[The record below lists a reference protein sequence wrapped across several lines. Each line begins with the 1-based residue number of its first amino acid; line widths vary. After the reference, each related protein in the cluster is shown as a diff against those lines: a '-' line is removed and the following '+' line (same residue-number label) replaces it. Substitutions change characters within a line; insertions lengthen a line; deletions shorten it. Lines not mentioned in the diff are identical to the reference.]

1 MIINGYRLEEE
12 LQTRNGG
19 NCKWGFGKKD
29 GRVFF
34 IKELLNPVYPV
45 DEVKLSDTVRARK
58 KKICQDFQSRQSQL
72 YKALNDHSDGVLLH
86 IEDFFRC
93 QSKYY
98 VVTSAIKGLP
108 WEQVIKS
115 KTFTWED
122 RLRMS
127 RVLIHALNKM
137 HQASIIHGDLKPD
150 NVMMTLS
157 KTNHVTCKIID
168 FEDAYWTSESPKP
181 GDDVKCDV
189 VYMAPETFRLM
200 CGDNIRLTQGI
211 DVFALGLILYQI
223 MMGRFPEFDK
233 EKYTY
238 PFEVVL
244 NGDTLKL
251 RTDLLPPVYSKI
263 IPMMLQADPEKRIP
277 LYAAEDY
284 LNGIKLRRKP
294 ADPVKPE
301 ETTDTLAGTAGTTAE
316 PTAGPAE
323 RPGAGENAGTTK
335 SMGTGSGGPAA
346 SGKTEIHR
354 KFDKPSS
361 ETRPESKLVIKMG
374 PRKKA

>member
-1 MIINGYRLEEE
+1 MIINGYKLEEE

-58 KKICQDFQSRQSQL
+58 KKICEDFQARQSQL

-108 WEQVIKS
+108 WDQVIKS

-127 RVLIHALNKM
+127 RVLIHALNRM

-294 ADPVKPE
+294 AAAAKPE
-301 ETTDTLAGTAGTTAE
+301 ETTDTLAGSHGAAPVKEEPGFSGSMSTGAAKDKGAE
-316 PTAGPAE
+316 TGA
-323 RPGAGENAGTTK
+323 PGASEKA
-335 SMGTGSGGPAA
+335 
-346 SGKTEIHR
+346 EIHR

-361 ETRPESKLVIKMG
+361 GTRPESKLVIKMG